1 MKKLILITSLLIF
14 LSFTTGTGIFAD
26 SPSAPA
32 SLKLGIFT
40 DADSFPFLIC
50 EAERIFQ
57 EENVNVE
64 LVRFQS
70 AIERDSAFHAGS
82 IDGII
87 SDLCAAVLARQG
99 GFKVR
104 ITSLTDGRFGIV
116 AGPGIKAKSLAD
128 LAKKPIGISS
138 NTIIHYM
145 VDSYMKNA
153 GIQQAN
159 ISLMPI
165 PKLPVRLEL
174 LLSGQIAAAGMTE
187 PFITMALV
195 KGSTLLAS
203 TDEYPLG
210 AGVLVFHERSIEEKT
225 EAIKRLYQGYWEAA
239 QRINA
244 KPDSYRSLLAQKAGF
259 SEEAARAFRFI
270 TYQKPRLPAQEDIRH
285 AEAWLLSKNL
295 LKTEI
300 APSELVDGRFTA
312 GW

>member
-1 MKKLILITSLLIF
+1 MILLVF
-14 LSFTTGTGIFAD
+14 LGLTADTRIFAD

-32 SLKLGIFT
+32 PLKLGIFT
-40 DADSFPFLIC
+40 DADSFPFMIC

-57 EENVNVE
+57 EEQVIVE

-82 IDGII
+82 VDGII

-116 AGPGIKAKSLAD
+116 AGPGVKAKSLAD

-153 GIQQAN
+153 GIRQSD

-225 EAIKRLYQGYWEAA
+225 EAIKRLYKAYWKAA
-239 QRINA
+239 QRINE

-259 SEEAARAFRFI
+259 SDEAARAFKFI
-270 TYQKPRLPAQEDIRH
+270 TYQKPKLPNQEDIRR

>member
-1 MKKLILITSLLIF
+1 MKKPILVIWILGLLGLSAGTSV
-14 LSFTTGTGIFAD
+14 FAD
-26 SPSAPA
+26 SLEAPA

-50 EAERIFQ
+50 EAEQIFQ
-57 EENVNVE
+57 EEKVRVE

-82 IDGII
+82 VDGII

-116 AGPGIKAKSLAD
+116 AGPGIKAASLAD

-145 VDSYMKNA
+145 VDTYMKNSSVR
-153 GIQQAN
+153 QAD

-195 KGSTLLAS
+195 KGGILLAS
-203 TDEYPLG
+203 TDDYPLG
-210 AGVLVFHERSIEEKT
+210 AGVLVFHEKSIAEKT
-225 EAIKRLYQGYWEAA
+225 EAIRRLYKAYWKAA
-239 QRINA
+239 QRINT

-259 SEEAARAFRFI
+259 SDEAARAFKFI
-270 TYQKPRLPAQEDIRH
+270 TYQPPKLPTEENIRK

-295 LKTEI
+295 IKAEI
-300 APSELVDGRFTA
+300 TPSDLVDGRFTA